1 MAKKDYVVLN
11 ARLGS
16 SEGGMACGPVGGADV
31 GEIEFIEEHD
41 YRAVG
46 QSQYMAFVLVDG
58 ILNPILSDKSLFDE
72 LIQDDLSEE
81 TIDYVNAHTIPAFD
95 GIDMDE
101 DLDSLRMSLT
111 GTRSPAAKLLRKMCS
126 LMRLLGRE

>member
-1 MAKKDYVVLN
+1 MKLAYIAATHSKLPAFDTSHRYTCLDKALT
-11 ARLGS
+11 
-16 SEGGMACGPVGGADV
+16 
-31 GEIEFIEEHD
+31 
-41 YRAVG
+41 
-46 QSQYMAFVLVDG
+46 FVLVDG

-81 TIDYVNAHTIPAFD
+81 TIDYVNAHTIQAFD

-101 DLDSLRMSLT
+101 DLDDLRMSLT
-111 GTRSPAAKLLRKMCS
+111 GKRSPAAKLLRKMCS